1 MITTHASGARRRFR
15 QVTLLAIASTS
26 LLTIYLVSLLKPTS
40 VTALALFSMW
50 LLLPNVLL
58 AWGLWRSA
66 RKRPSH
72 PIWDGAAL
80 LVTLG
85 GVVLVADPIFW
96 HRDPQS
102 AIAIM
107 MTPLTQAAAWVV
119 LAPLCWWVSRRSGQA

>member
-1 MITTHASGARRRFR
+1 MASTQTSVARRRFR
-15 QVTLLAIASTS
+15 QFTLLAIASTS
-26 LLTIYLVSLLKPTS
+26 LVTIYLVDLLKPTS
-40 VTALALFSMW
+40 VTAFALFSMW

-107 MTPLTQAAAWVV
+107 MTPLTQAAAWALV
-119 LAPLCWWVSRRSGQA
+119 APVGWWVSRRSGQA

>member
-1 MITTHASGARRRFR
+1 MVSTQASGARRRFR
-15 QVTLLAIASTS
+15 QFTWLAIASTS

-40 VTALALFSMW
+40 ATALALFSMW
-50 LLLPNVLL
+50 LLLPNVLM
-58 AWGLWRSA
+58 AWGLWWGA
-66 RKRPSH
+66 RNRPLH